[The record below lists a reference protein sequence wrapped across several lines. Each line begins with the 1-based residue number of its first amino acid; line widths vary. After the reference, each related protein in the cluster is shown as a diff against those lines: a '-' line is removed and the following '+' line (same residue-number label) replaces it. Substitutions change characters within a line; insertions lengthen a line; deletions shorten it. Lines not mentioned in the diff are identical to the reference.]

1 MPDPYSLV
9 DGVGSPII
17 PLTFSIDNPAIGELV
32 SNDDLQIFFFL
43 GGWGRDKNTLFFH
56 FLDMNT
62 LFFSCI

>member
-32 SNDDLQIFFFL
+32 SNDDLQFFFFF
-43 GGWGRDKNTLFFH
+43 GGRRDKNTLFFH

>member
-43 GGWGRDKNTLFFH
+43 GGRGQGIKIH
-56 FLDMNT
+56 Y
-62 LFFSCI
+62 FSISFI

>member
-32 SNDDLQIFFFL
+32 SNDDLQIFFFW
-43 GGWGRDKNTLFFH
+43 GGGGAKV
-56 FLDMNT
+56 
-62 LFFSCI
+62 